1 MYYYSPSAK
10 GFYDSEFNTTIPDDA
25 ISISDVDYR
34 KLHSGLAE
42 GKQIHIINSVPT
54 LVDPKVVITWEE
66 VRSKRNNLLNRSDFT
81 QLLDYPGNKVAWAE
95 YRQQLRDIPEKFSDP
110 NEVIWPL
117 QPK

>member
-1 MYYYSPSAK
+1 MHYYSPSTK

-25 ISISDVDYR
+25 ISITDIEYKNLYAGVST
-34 KLHSGLAE
+34 
-42 GKQIHIINSVPT
+42 GKQILVINGKPT
-54 LVDPKVVITWEE
+54 LVEPQVVTTWED

-81 QLLDYPGNKVAWAE
+81 QLLDYPGDKEAWAE

-110 NEVIWPL
+110 NEVIWPP